1 MIKQLFYIF
10 LFCFFALY
18 AQNNELRIE
27 IIDVFKE
34 YTPSVKKSFKIS
46 DQPTFSDTLT
56 TKIVTDKS
64 ILKKNLL
71 FTEIKPVISSSPFRF
86 IQSRFDYQKSN
97 LLDSMIPA
105 KLKVKC

>member
-10 LFCFFALY
+10 LFCSFALY

-46 DQPTFSDTLT
+46 NQPTFSDTLT

-64 ILKKNLL
+64 ILSVI
-71 FTEIKPVISSSPFRF
+71 IKI
-86 IQSRFDYQKSN
+86 
-97 LLDSMIPA
+97 
-105 KLKVKC
+105 